1 MRFEQVAIE
10 HIAYELPALAMSS
23 TAIEKALSPLYERV
37 GITPGWLEEITGIRE
52 RRVWEE
58 DVRPSDV
65 ATRAAKKAIEQ
76 TGIDPAEIDVL
87 VSCSVCRDYLEP
99 SVACLVHGNLGLK
112 PSCLNFDI
120 GNACLGFLTGMQV
133 VANLIETGQV
143 RSGMIVAG
151 ESSRQVLQSTI
162 NLLIKPESTSASWRD
177 HMATL
182 TLGSGAVAMV
192 MRRLDDSRSGHR
204 YLGGLS
210 RAATQHSRLC
220 VGTESWMTTDPA
232 KLLKEGVALAK
243 RTWTEAIQ
251 TQGWDPARCAELAMH
266 QVGKANHDAVLRTVG
281 FPAER
286 ALRIYPQLG
295 NVGAAGAPL
304 TLALA
309 AEQGRLRSGD
319 LTAMFGIGSGL
330 NVSLVRVI
338 W

>member
-1 MRFEQVAIE
+1 MTFEQVAIE

-23 TAIEKALSPLYERV
+23 AAIEKALAPLYERV
-37 GITPGWLEEITGIRE
+37 SIAPGWLEEITGIRE

-58 DVRPSDV
+58 GVRPSDV
-65 ATRAAKKAIEQ
+65 ATRAARKALEQ
-76 TGIDPAEIDVL
+76 SGVDPGEIDIV

-99 SVACLVHGNLGLK
+99 SVACLVHGSLGLK
-112 PSCLNFDI
+112 PSCLNFDV

-133 VANLIETGQV
+133 VANMIETGQARAGLV
-143 RSGMIVAG
+143 VAG

-162 NLLIKPESTSASWRD
+162 NLLVKPGTNAASWRD

-182 TLGSGAVAMV
+182 TLGSAAVAMV
-192 MRRLDDSRSGHR
+192 LRDLDASRVGHR
-204 YLGGLS
+204 FLGGLS
-210 RAATQHSRLC
+210 RAATEHNRLC
-220 VGTESWMTTDPA
+220 VGTETWMTTDPA
-232 KLLKEGVALAK
+232 KLLKEGVSLAQ
-243 RTWTEAIQ
+243 RTWSEAM
-251 TQGWDPARCAELAMH
+251 TTMGWNPAHCAELAMH
-266 QVGKANHDAVLRTVG
+266 QVGKANHDAVLRAVA
-281 FPAER
+281 FSPER
-286 ALRIYPQLG
+286 ALRIYPHLG

-309 AEQGRLRSGD
+309 AEQGRVRVGD